1 MVASCFGGVSV
12 TVRVRRIFHRVEM
25 KRDQFLNKP
34 PCWSGLKSRCRRAVS
49 GVWSIRWGVFARP
62 LEGFAPLSTL
72 LLGVCVDMLLPS
84 SQTNPFVLIILSCSY
99 LFFAHLSWDLYPFLN
114 SSRSF
119 VSKMELHCPPETATT
134 PSVTAGCGQVF
145 GPLGSSWPHL
155 SFDVSLVHRATVH
168 HCCTGCGGNTSST
181 GQTSC

>member
-12 TVRVRRIFHRVEM
+12 TVRVHRIFHRVEM

-34 PCWSGLKSRCRRAVS
+34 PCWSGLKSRCSEWCLINQVRSVCTTV
-49 GVWSIRWGVFARP
+49 G
-62 LEGFAPLSTL
+62 GFCAL
-72 LLGVCVDMLLPS
+72 VD
-84 SQTNPFVLIILSCSY
+84 LIIGCLCWHVVTELSNKPLCFDNFGMFIS
-99 LFFAHLSWDLYPFLN
+99 FLYTSELRLVPLLKQFSPFCL
-114 SSRSF
+114 RI
-119 VSKMELHCPPETATT
+119 KMELHCPPETATT

-155 SFDVSLVHRATVH
+155 SFDVSLVHRAKVH

-181 GQTSC
+181 GQTSY